1 MVILIV
7 ISADFLHQLYNY
19 VCTCS
24 FCNIHIIPL
33 LIINSLLIHFEFQI
47 ILFVKTILES
57 LIVSLMNSNNH
68 KMDPTY
74 LQSSLHNDVNM
85 LII

>member
-24 FCNIHIIPL
+24 FCYIHRTHIIPL

-57 LIVSLMNSNNH
+57 LIVSLMNSHNGSH
-68 KMDPTY
+68 ISTK
-74 LQSSLHNDVNM
+74 QSPQ
-85 LII
+85 